1 MAGWKIAFPSR
12 TPVDDVI
19 MDEFHYY
26 SDHSRGAAW
35 QIPLLTL
42 PRARF
47 LLMSATLGDSSFFSK
62 QLTDLTGSPTTL
74 VQSNQRPVPLKFEYS
89 TTQLQEKVAELNE
102 QGRSPVYLVHF
113 TQNACADTARDLLST
128 NFCTKVE
135 KQAIA
140 RALDDADFRSP
151 YGREL
156 SKILRHG
163 VGIHHAGLLPKS
175 HRVGRIAENSRP
187 RDLFSLSRVF
197 HGGISSMNRL
207 N

>member
-1 MAGWKIAFPSR
+1 MVPESGGMRASR
-12 TPVDDVI
+12 ALRSRAKFWAAS

-62 QLTDLTGSPTTL
+62 QLTALTGAPTTL
-74 VQSNQRPVPLKFEYS
+74 VQSDQRPVPLEFEYS

-128 NFCTKVE
+128 NFCTKEE
-135 KQAIA
+135 KHAIA
-140 RALDDADFRSP
+140 RAIDSRKNRFSSL
-151 YGREL
+151 
-156 SKILRHG
+156 
-163 VGIHHAGLLPKS
+163 KS
-175 HRVGRIAENSRP
+175 
-187 RDLFSLSRVF
+187 
-197 HGGISSMNRL
+197 MC
-207 N
+207 